1 MGESGARDLSSTAAS
16 SCGGGR
22 TCTQKEKKTRSSTAG
37 SWERPWLLFTLA
49 FRWCISVRVR
59 EREDPSCLFTTCR
72 VSPQRVGG
80 WEEAEKMCKSRE
92 LSQRPTLML
101 LRSRGQKQID
111 KVTMMPHI
119 LQTPATISLIYPFAS
134 HLLLIPINLFPL
146 CVCHII

>member
-1 MGESGARDLSSTAAS
+1 MYTEG
-16 SCGGGR
+16 
-22 TCTQKEKKTRSSTAG
+22 KKTRSSTAG

-80 WEEAEKMCKSRE
+80 GGEEAEKMCKSRE

-119 LQTPATISLIYPFAS
+119 LQTTATISVDLSFRLTLTTDPHHSLSSVCVSYYINAIPDTCKS
-134 HLLLIPINLFPL
+134 THLA
-146 CVCHII
+146 